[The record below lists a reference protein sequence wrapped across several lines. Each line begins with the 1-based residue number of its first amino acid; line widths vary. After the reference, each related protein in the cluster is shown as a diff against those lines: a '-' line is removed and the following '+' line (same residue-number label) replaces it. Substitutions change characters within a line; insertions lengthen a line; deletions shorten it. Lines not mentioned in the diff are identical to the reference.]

1 MGRKLGRR
9 LSRRTRATVGAVTVA
24 LYLNQRAPTHGGM
37 SGLLSAQITV
47 ENRGA
52 SSVTIEPV
60 SMKVSSDRGDVAF
73 GPVEALL
80 DRGGGRAPMRVR
92 GRSFS
97 IVRGVVRLVA
107 GYRGG
112 LAYGVAYQQRITLRV
127 NGTLVEL
134 VDNPLQFR
142 APISRR

>member
-1 MGRKLGRR
+1 
-9 LSRRTRATVGAVTVA
+9 
-24 LYLNQRAPTHGGM
+24 M